1 MEATPRIELGI
12 KVLQTSALPLG
23 YVALKGGA
31 ENEIRTRDPLLGKE
45 VLYHWAISAIWC
57 LSTESNCGH
66 KDFQSFALPT
76 ELPRH
81 DWRPGWDSNPRPPPW
96 QGGILT
102 NWTTGPMSVCLT
114 VIYITIRLTFWQEVF
129 WKNFRESFFSDEK
142 GAFLQSRFVFE
153 YHQKLHHSQTRIK

>member
-102 NWTTGPMSVCLT
+102 NWTTGPINYELYYTGLSLFCQHLFILFLNLPMQPSIFPLYAPAKPAVYPLPARCPARQKCL
-114 VIYITIRLTFWQEVF
+114 
-129 WKNFRESFFSDEK
+129 
-142 GAFLQSRFVFE
+142 
-153 YHQKLHHSQTRIK
+153 